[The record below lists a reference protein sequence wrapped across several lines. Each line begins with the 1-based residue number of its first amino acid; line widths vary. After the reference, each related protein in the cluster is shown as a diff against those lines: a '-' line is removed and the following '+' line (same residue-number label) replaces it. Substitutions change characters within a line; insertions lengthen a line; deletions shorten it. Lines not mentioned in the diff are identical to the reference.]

1 MKDKAFRTTIERGYN
16 EGFQMTFENGCT
28 ISVQF
33 GKHTYSDAGET
44 TAEVAAWDNKDNWLM
59 FDGDKWIEIEE
70 MTDIMPRQTASD
82 VAKLIYTLSQ
92 W

>member
-1 MKDKAFRTTIERGYN
+1 MKDKAFRTTVERGYN

>member
-1 MKDKAFRTTIERGYN
+1 MKNKSFKTTVELGYN
-16 EGFQMTFENGCT
+16 DGFHMTFENGCT

>member
-1 MKDKAFRTTIERGYN
+1 MKNKAFKTTAERGYN
-16 EGFQMTFENGCT
+16 DGFQMTFENGCT

-33 GKHTYSDAGET
+33 SKHTFSDGGQT
-44 TAEVAAWDNKDNWLM
+44 TAEVAAWDNQGNWLL
-59 FDGDKWIEIEE
+59 FDEGKWFEVENGS
-70 MTDIMPRQTASD
+70 DVMPHQTASD